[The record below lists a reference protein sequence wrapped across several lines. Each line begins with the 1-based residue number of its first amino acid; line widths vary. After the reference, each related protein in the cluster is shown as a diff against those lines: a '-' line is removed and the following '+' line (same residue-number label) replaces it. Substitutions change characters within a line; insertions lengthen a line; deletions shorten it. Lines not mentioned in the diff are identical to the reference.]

1 MAITNPWGDWLPLE
15 GLERLQ
21 RDFSRSL
28 GHGVRHRAAGATLR
42 ICEDPEGMT
51 IDVEIPGVEPDT
63 VDLSATG
70 DMITLKSER
79 MAEDLPD
86 GTHAHQRERWSGAFT
101 RSVVIPSGFDAQRL
115 DATCHDGLLT
125 MRLPRRESAMP
136 KQIAV
141 RKR

>member
-15 GLERLQ
+15 GLERL
-21 RDFSRSL
+21 RRELSRSL
-28 GHGVRHRAAGATLR
+28 GEGVRHGAAGASLR

-51 IDVEIPGVEPDT
+51 IDVEIPGVELDM

-79 MAEDLPD
+79 IAEDLPD
-86 GTHAHQRERWSGAFT
+86 AMHVHQRERWSGAFT
-101 RSVVIPSGFDAQRL
+101 RSIVVPGGFDTQKI

-125 MRLPRRESAMP
+125 VRLPRRESAMP
-136 KQIAV
+136 KQIEI
-141 RKR
+141 RNQ